1 MLDEAIKLAA
11 EIAKHAYAPYSKFP
25 VGCVIID
32 QTNEMH
38 VGCNVENASYG
49 LTMCA
54 ERNATGNAIA
64 SGAKQFKTIIIASRE
79 AVTPCGACR
88 QVLAEFS
95 APETEVVLLDLDGNL
110 RERYSLTTLLP
121 HQFKL

>member
-11 EIAKHAYAPYSKFP
+11 EVTKHAYAPYSEFP

-54 ERNATGNAIA
+54 ERNATGNAIS

-95 APETEVVLLDLDGNL
+95 SPETEVILLDLDGNQ
-110 RERYSLTTLLP
+110 RERHSLTSLLP